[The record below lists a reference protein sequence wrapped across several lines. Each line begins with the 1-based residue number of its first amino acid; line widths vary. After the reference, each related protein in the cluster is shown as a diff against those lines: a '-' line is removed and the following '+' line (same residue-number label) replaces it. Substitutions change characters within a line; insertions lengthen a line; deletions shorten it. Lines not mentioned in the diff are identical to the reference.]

1 MSRGGVVNK
10 REEANG
16 EKEEEWMES
25 SIVSASSISSYI
37 NVSCTISLITVSPP
51 HCLYPLIQGEGHHSF
66 SSLFIVFLSPTL
78 FSKSLRSFF
87 HPLSFF
93 PSPHLPF
100 SFFIPPH
107 HHPATAFL
115 ILPSCLFSSHGD
127 ASLAA
132 PMKQVNFLPARR
144 MNKSPWVCSER
155 WGYLSKWSVS
165 SSAQR
170 Y

>member
-37 NVSCTISLITVSPP
+37 NVSCAISLITVSPP

-87 HPLSFF
+87 HSLSFF
-93 PSPHLPF
+93 PLSSSPFLILYTP
-100 SFFIPPH
+100 

-170 Y
+170 D